1 MKNGEIEMKSFKRI
15 VEKDNEKE
23 DIALKHINQANGMY
37 LDHSSYQR
45 YSDEDIWE
53 QKTIS

>member
-1 MKNGEIEMKSFKRI
+1 MNGEIEMKSFKRI
-15 VEKDNEKE
+15 VEKDDEKE
-23 DIALKHINQANGMY
+23 DIALKHINQANGLY
-37 LDHSSYQR
+37 FDHLSYQR